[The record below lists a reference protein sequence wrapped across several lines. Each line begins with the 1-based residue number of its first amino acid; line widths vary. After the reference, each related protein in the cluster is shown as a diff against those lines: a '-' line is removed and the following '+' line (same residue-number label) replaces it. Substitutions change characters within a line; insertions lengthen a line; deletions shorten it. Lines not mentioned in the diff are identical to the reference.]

1 MAGQSGPEEETGSS
15 PSQSLLSER
24 SHRQHDVRWL
34 LPPPS
39 GLCLA
44 CALDLLRDGQVSL
57 VRKKHTLS
65 CLWDDLI
72 RNTSLVTHLF
82 SQDERICLHF
92 MGTLLGIL
100 HSLDDHGIL
109 DLSIKVLVQIL
120 MELKSQRFVYY
131 VLDVCQKKLCNMSS
145 TRSSVPTL
153 MLLGK
158 LLNAI
163 PALAQTLVI
172 EHGPIIEYLQK
183 CLMYPNDKVKAAAC
197 YLYGKL
203 FSSPAT
209 AERLLEFF
217 REKLC
222 ALFLAT
228 LDNAQTKELQVNGI
242 GFLNQLLKN
251 DLFVSVIMSKSGP
264 GGSPD
269 DGAVAQESNP
279 LTLVLKKLLLSRDE
293 TLQVASTNCMTAV
306 LLHST
311 ARYASAFIQADI
323 PEFLFEHLSSTSE
336 SLILSVYRCLLLLT
350 EERLFFSKCHSVY
363 GIESL
368 VRSLKEVL
376 KLNNTELHSQGLLL
390 FAEILKRQPVEIKLF
405 TNMAI
410 CKDASDV
417 LREAVSCPV
426 LEAAAEGI
434 KAAAAFLRKDHVS
447 FPPVPYQELQALIE
461 AMLRRC
467 SDLPPL
473 TGTWRPSIR
482 WDLPSTERD
491 LLAQDHPMS
500 RDVKRALQHQG
511 AFLIN
516 VLEGFR
522 NACRLAM
529 EFQNDPLAQE
539 NPFTAPSTEK
549 EDTPKT
555 FSEFLL
561 SVCDTFCIPMVL
573 RHSEKAT
580 LPALMEVF
588 MWILGSLFTLV
599 PHKGE
604 KISRKLASS
613 KFIRLA
619 LELKGKF
626 CYGQS
631 NPDLNQA
638 CSKFLFGVCFHLY
651 SAELKTRPPSQKELA
666 EVAELLQQNLPL
678 VNNRGPKHLT
688 HLTDFL
694 RVDEASRQQQ
704 YCLVLLFYTAHVNK
718 DRFVPDLELFSA
730 LRGFLLSVL
739 DHGEY
744 PPAPVSRAIL
754 YLLAVCQKK
763 EEAFDL
769 VLLKVIRKALEGISD
784 LGLVYTHHAPLL
796 RLFLQ
801 HPELM
806 SVYGHRFLELW
817 FSWEESNL
825 PEAEGAALPS
835 FSTWSNSSTSLT
847 TLLSILKDN
856 SSVLLILL
864 DLVCSSP
871 MDVAHRVLLVLT
883 NFLRKNTDA
892 LGESLLYNHFLQ
904 ILQQLLLE
912 SGPAPLQASRNL
924 PLLLE
929 LLFLVQLKNEAKKE
943 LDGTDLKLLHQVSN
957 LCGKCQPGDVEILQ
971 AAFNI
976 LYWSLHRTTPE
987 SRKRAMAVLLSGVSM
1002 LKLLQKVL
1010 ELTWAGQSAV
1020 PIRRPRPPES
1030 GLLCSAWL
1038 LAASLSDQRLIGGL
1052 EVHQTLSVAL
1062 DKILKILIFWEKKDG
1077 LFLAS
1082 ILRFLRT
1089 ALRQD
1094 FSSTSVLVTGSKP
1107 DPLPHPEDA
1116 CLAPLSTRQV
1126 FSLVIGLQNL
1136 LLQKDRMLTAAVV
1149 GCLEA
1154 LLDFLH
1160 TKSQD
1165 VAFHV
1170 ASQPWN
1176 RFLFLLLMDIRN
1188 NSFLSSEILMLMTVF
1203 AKFPCG
1209 HIVPWEDVRLML
1221 QEASRTELSELPDD
1235 TARAMRGLLLQ
1246 KVQSPSD
1253 PEAAGTV
1260 QTLLEGLARRTS
1272 AQQPHQDMLCLRGVA
1287 VSLAHLRD

>member
-1 MAGQSGPEEETGSS
+1 MREPRHREAKWSHSRQGVELFELLAIRSFSLF
-15 PSQSLLSER
+15 PSLK
-24 SHRQHDVRWL
+24 
-34 LPPPS
+34 
-39 GLCLA
+39 
-44 CALDLLRDGQVSL
+44 L

-65 CLWDDLI
+65 CLWEDLV
-72 RNTSLVTHLF
+72 RNTSPVTHLF
-82 SQDERICLHF
+82 AQDERVCLHF
-92 MGTLLGIL
+92 MGTLLGKKKRERAAL
-100 HSLDDHGIL
+100 KMNS
-109 DLSIKVLVQIL
+109 SIPRPLISSFFSVLVQLL

-163 PALAQTLVI
+163 PALAQPLVI

-183 CLMYPNDKVKAAAC
+183 CLMYPNDRVKAAAC

-209 AERLLEFF
+209 AERLLEYF

-251 DLFVSVIMSKSGP
+251 DLFVSIIMSKSGP
-264 GGSPD
+264 GGSPEN
-269 DGAVAQESNP
+269 GTESNP
-279 LTLVLKKLLLSRDE
+279 LPLVLKKLLLSRDE
-293 TLQVASTNCMTAV
+293 TLQVASTGCMTAV

-311 ARYASAFIQADI
+311 ARYAPAFIQADI

-368 VRSLKEVL
+368 VRSLKEIL
-376 KLNNTELHSQGLLL
+376 KLNNAELHRQGLQL

-405 TNMAI
+405 TNMTI
-410 CKDASDV
+410 CKDAGDV

-426 LEAAAEGI
+426 LEVAAEGT
-434 KAAAAFLRKDHVS
+434 KAVAAFLRSDHVS
-447 FPPVPYQELQALIE
+447 FPPVHYQELQALIE

-473 TGTWRPSIR
+473 SGTWRPSIR
-482 WDLPSTERD
+482 WDLS
-491 LLAQDHPMS
+491 
-500 RDVKRALQHQG
+500 DVKRAFQHQG

-516 VLEGFR
+516 ALEGFR

-588 MWILGSLFTLV
+588 MWILGSLFALV

-631 NPDLNQA
+631 NPELNQA
-638 CSKFLFGVCFHLY
+638 CSKFLLGMCFNLY
-651 SAELKTRPPSQKELA
+651 SAELKTGPPSQKELA

-678 VNNRGPKHLT
+678 INNRGPKHLAR
-688 HLTDFL
+688 LPDFL
-694 RVDEASRQQQ
+694 RADEASLQQQ
-704 YCLVLLFYTAHVNK
+704 YCLVLLFYTAHVSK

-730 LRGFLLSVL
+730 VRGFLLSVL
-739 DHGEY
+739 DHGDR
-744 PPAPVSRAIL
+744 PPAPVVRAIL

-769 VLLKVIRKALEGISD
+769 AIRKALEGVSD
-784 LGLVYTHHAPLL
+784 LGPVYAHHPLLL

-801 HPELM
+801 HPDLM

-825 PEAEGAALPS
+825 PGAEGAALPS
-835 FSTWSNSSTSLT
+835 FSTWSNSSASLN

-871 MDVAHRVLLVLT
+871 VDVAHRVLLVLT

-892 LGESLLYNHFLQ
+892 LGESLLCNHFLQ
-904 ILQQLLLE
+904 ILQRLLLE
-912 SGPAPLQASRNL
+912 SGPAPLQANRNL

-943 LDGTDLKLLHQVSN
+943 LDSTDLKLLHQVSN

-976 LYWSLHRTTPE
+976 LYWSLHRTTPD

-1002 LKLLQKVL
+1002 LQLLQKVL
-1010 ELTWAGQSAV
+1010 ELPWAGHPSV
-1020 PIRRPRPPES
+1020 PLRRPPPSES

-1038 LAASLSDQRLIGGL
+1038 LASLHGSLPGQ
-1052 EVHQTLSVAL
+1052 VHQTLSVAL
-1062 DKILKILIFWEKKDG
+1062 DKILNILIFWEKKDG

-1094 FSSTSVLVTGSKP
+1094 FSSTSVLVTSSEP
-1107 DPLPHPEDA
+1107 DLPPHPQDA
-1116 CLAPLSTRQV
+1116 RLAPLSTRQV

-1136 LLQKDRMLTAAVV
+1136 LLQKDRMLTGAAV

-1188 NSFLSSEILMLMTVF
+1188 NSFLSSEILRLMTVF

-1209 HIVPWEDVRLML
+1209 HIVPQEDVRLML
-1221 QEASRTELSELPDD
+1221 QEASGAELSELPDD
-1235 TARAMRGLLLQ
+1235 TARAMGGLLLQ
-1246 KVQSPSD
+1246 VSGPAGRGPREGGRIRGERVEGERIPSLGNPDESKIKKRRGVTDGARAWDRKVTGSD
-1253 PEAAGTV
+1253 PGTA
-1260 QTLLEGLARRTS
+1260 TRLLCDLGQVTPFLWAS
-1272 AQQPHQDMLCLRGVA
+1272 AT
-1287 VSLAHLRD
+1287 

>member
-1 MAGQSGPEEETGSS
+1 
-15 PSQSLLSER
+15 
-24 SHRQHDVRWL
+24 
-34 LPPPS
+34 
-39 GLCLA
+39 
-44 CALDLLRDGQVSL
+44 
-57 VRKKHTLS
+57 
-65 CLWDDLI
+65 
-72 RNTSLVTHLF
+72 
-82 SQDERICLHF
+82 

-100 HSLDDHGIL
+100 HTLDDHGIL
-109 DLSIKVLVQIL
+109 DLSIKVLVQLL

-163 PALAQTLVI
+163 PALAQPLVI

-183 CLMYPNDKVKAAAC
+183 CLMYPNDRVKAAAC

-209 AERLLEFF
+209 AERLLEYF

-251 DLFVSVIMSKSGP
+251 DLFVSIIMSKSGP
-264 GGSPD
+264 GGSPEN
-269 DGAVAQESNP
+269 GTESNP
-279 LTLVLKKLLLSRDE
+279 LPLVLKKLLLSRDE
-293 TLQVASTNCMTAV
+293 TLQVASTGCMTAV

-311 ARYASAFIQADI
+311 ARYAPAFIQADI

-368 VRSLKEVL
+368 VRSLKEIL
-376 KLNNTELHSQGLLL
+376 KLNNAELHRQGLQL

-405 TNMAI
+405 TNMTI
-410 CKDASDV
+410 CKDAGDV

-426 LEAAAEGI
+426 LEVAAEGT
-434 KAAAAFLRKDHVS
+434 KAVAAFLRKDHVS
-447 FPPVPYQELQALIE
+447 FPPVHYQELQALIE

-473 TGTWRPSIR
+473 SGTWRPSIR

-491 LLAQDHPMS
+491 LMAQDHPMS
-500 RDVKRALQHQG
+500 SDVKRAFQHQG

-516 VLEGFR
+516 ALEGFR

-588 MWILGSLFTLV
+588 MWILGSLFALV

-631 NPDLNQA
+631 NPELNQA
-638 CSKFLFGVCFHLY
+638 CSKFLLGMCFNLY
-651 SAELKTRPPSQKELA
+651 SAELKTGPPSQKELA

-678 VNNRGPKHLT
+678 INNRGPKHLAR
-688 HLTDFL
+688 LPDFL
-694 RVDEASRQQQ
+694 RADEASLQQQ
-704 YCLVLLFYTAHVNK
+704 YCLVLLFYTAHVSK

-730 LRGFLLSVL
+730 VRGFLLSVL
-739 DHGEY
+739 DHGDR
-744 PPAPVSRAIL
+744 PPAPVVRAIL

-769 VLLKVIRKALEGISD
+769 VLLKAIRKALEGVSD
-784 LGLVYTHHAPLL
+784 LGPVYAHHPLLL

-801 HPELM
+801 HPDLM

-825 PEAEGAALPS
+825 PGAEGAALPS
-835 FSTWSNSSTSLT
+835 FSTWSNSSASLN

-871 MDVAHRVLLVLT
+871 VDVAHRVLLVLT

-892 LGESLLYNHFLQ
+892 LGESLLCNHFLQ
-904 ILQQLLLE
+904 ILQRLLLE
-912 SGPAPLQASRNL
+912 SGPAPLQANRNL

-943 LDGTDLKLLHQVSN
+943 LDSTDLKLLHQVSN

-976 LYWSLHRTTPE
+976 LYWSLHRTTPD

-1002 LKLLQKVL
+1002 LQLLQKVL
-1010 ELTWAGQSAV
+1010 ELPWAGHPSV
-1020 PIRRPRPPES
+1020 PLRRPPPSES

-1038 LAASLSDQRLIGGL
+1038 LAASLSDQRLVGGL

-1062 DKILKILIFWEKKDG
+1062 DKILNILIFWEKKDG

-1082 ILRFLRT
+1082 C
-1089 ALRQD
+1089 
-1094 FSSTSVLVTGSKP
+1094 GS
-1107 DPLPHPEDA
+1107 
-1116 CLAPLSTRQV
+1116 
-1126 FSLVIGLQNL
+1126 
-1136 LLQKDRMLTAAVV
+1136 
-1149 GCLEA
+1149 
-1154 LLDFLH
+1154 
-1160 TKSQD
+1160 
-1165 VAFHV
+1165 
-1170 ASQPWN
+1170 
-1176 RFLFLLLMDIRN
+1176 
-1188 NSFLSSEILMLMTVF
+1188 
-1203 AKFPCG
+1203 
-1209 HIVPWEDVRLML
+1209 
-1221 QEASRTELSELPDD
+1221 
-1235 TARAMRGLLLQ
+1235 
-1246 KVQSPSD
+1246 
-1253 PEAAGTV
+1253 
-1260 QTLLEGLARRTS
+1260 
-1272 AQQPHQDMLCLRGVA
+1272 
-1287 VSLAHLRD
+1287 